1 MIPILFSEEET
12 TFLTNGLG
20 RLSDAISCTVTEER
34 NGAYELKMEYPING
48 VHYTDITLSRIVYA
62 VPSDGKDSQP
72 FRIYKI
78 EKLINGRVRIYAEH
92 ISYQARYMTVMPF
105 SASTAAAAMVGLA
118 GNIVCD
124 NPFVFWTDIEKAGS
138 YVQEVPESIRERLG
152 GQEGS
157 ILDVYGGEYEW
168 DRWTI
173 KLHAN
178 RGQDRGVTLRYGKNI
193 TDLTQENN
201 IASTY
206 TAVCPFYKA
215 SEDEDLIYLS
225 DYIVKS
231 EYADNYPFIRIKN
244 VDMTDDFEDDEEVTE
259 SALRQKA
266 RAYITANNI
275 GIPDVSIKVSFVAL
289 WQTEEYKTIAPL
301 ERVNLCDTVTVIF
314 EKLGVK
320 ATAKVIKTVY
330 NVLSDRYD
338 SIEIGEAKSTMSNK
352 VATQTKQIEQEMSSE
367 MERAAKHATDLL
379 AGGLGGY
386 IVFRRNAKGKPEE
399 LLIMDTDNIQ
409 TATKVWRFN
418 KAGWGYS
425 GTGYDGPYTLA
436 ATQDGAIVADFITVG
451 TLTANII
458 KAGILTDK
466 AGKFSLNMTT
476 GTLKMQDGEFS
487 GTITGSEVNGGTITG
502 STIQNAKTGP
512 RVLMDSSSSLK
523 GYQDNTLHN
532 LINMANRN
540 SNNND
545 LIIDADHQMHIRT
558 PGLYVVNQSYGTGGG
573 TVYETRND
581 SVEFVYEV
589 GKRHSTEL
597 WVANAGEEEGE
608 VYCMLPAL
616 LEVKYASHTVKNGMW
631 ITGRTTRSDVVG

>member
-1 MIPILFSEEET
+1 MIPILYSEEET

-20 RLSDAISCTVTEER
+20 RLSDAVSCIVTEER
-34 NGAYELKMEYPING
+34 NGSFELIMTYPMTG
-48 VHYTDITLSRIVYA
+48 VHYSDIALSRIIYA
-62 VPSDGKDSQP
+62 TPADGKNPQP

-78 EKLINGRVRIYAEH
+78 DKLINGRIRIYAEH

-118 GNIVCD
+118 GNIVAT
-124 NPFVFWTDIEKAGS
+124 NPFVFWTDIEKAGE
-138 YVQEVPESIRERLG
+138 YKQEVPESIRERLG

-157 ILDVYGGEYEW
+157 ILDIYGGEYEW

-225 DYIVKS
+225 DYIVRS
-231 EYADNYPFIRIKN
+231 QYADSYPFIRIKN
-244 VDMTDDFEDDEEVTE
+244 VDMTNDFEEGEEVTQTK
-259 SALRQKA
+259 LRQKA
-266 RAYITANNI
+266 QEYITANNI
-275 GIPDVSIKVSFVAL
+275 GIPAVSIKVSFVAL

-330 NVLSDRYD
+330 NVLTDRYD
-338 SIEIGEAKSTMSNK
+338 SIEIGEVKSTMSNK
-352 VATQTKQIEQEMSSE
+352 VATQAKQIEQEMSSD

-386 IVFRRNAKGKPEE
+386 IVFGRNAKGKPEE
-399 LLIMDTDNIQ
+399 LLIMDTDNKN

-418 KAGWGYS
+418 QAGWGYS
-425 GTGYDGPYTLA
+425 STGYEGPYTLA

-466 AGKFSLNMTT
+466 NGKFHLNMTT
-476 GTLKMQDGEFS
+476 GELLMKDGEF
-487 GTITGSEVNGGTITG
+487 EGTITG
-502 STIQNAKTGP
+502 STIQSAKAGK
-512 RVLMDSSSSLK
+512 RLVMDASTSIK
-523 GYQDNTLHN
+523 GMNGNTLDN
-532 LINMANRN
+532 LINMEQTVSG
-540 SNNND
+540 SNQMT
-545 LIIDADHQMHIRT
+545 IDAKTQLNIRT
-558 PGLYVVNQSYGTGGG
+558 PKVYVTTQSAGEGEA
-573 TVYETRND
+573 TVYETYTGNYNFV
-581 SVEFVYEV
+581 SGVEKYMTGCV
-589 GKRHSTEL
+589 EL
-597 WVANAGEEEGE
+597 WVDDAGQEEGD
-608 VYCMLPAL
+608 VYCTLPVFLDVSWSSFSIKHGMLLSGAT
-616 LEVKYASHTVKNGMW
+616 AHS
-631 ITGRTTRSDVVG
+631 VVI

>member
-1 MIPILFSEEET
+1 MIPILYSEET
-12 TFLTNGLG
+12 TSFTTNGLG

-34 NGAYELKMEYPING
+34 NGSFELLMTYPMDGI
-48 VHYTDITLSRIVYA
+48 HYKDIALSRIIYA
-62 VPSDGKDSQP
+62 VPADGKDPQP
-72 FRIYKI
+72 FRIYRI
-78 EKLINGRVRIYAEH
+78 EKLLNGRVRVYAEH

-105 SASTAAAAMVGLA
+105 SASTAAAAMIGLA

-124 NPFVFWTDIEKAGS
+124 NPFVFWTDIEKTGE

-152 GQEGS
+152 GQDGS
-157 ILDVYGGEYEW
+157 ILDIYGGEYEW
-168 DRWTI
+168 DKWTI

-178 RGQDRGVTLRYGKNI
+178 RGQNRGVTLRYGKNI

-206 TAVCPFYKA
+206 TAVCPYYKA
-215 SEDEDLIYLS
+215 SEDEDLIYLN
-225 DYIVKS
+225 DYIVRS

-244 VDMTDDFEDDEEVTE
+244 VDMTDEFEDGEEITQ
-259 SALRQKA
+259 AKLRQA
-266 RAYITANNI
+266 AVNYINNNGI
-275 GIPDVSIKVSFVAL
+275 GIPKVSIKVSFVAL

-314 EKLGVK
+314 EKLGVT

-330 NVLSDRYD
+330 NVLLDRYD
-338 SIEIGEAKSTMSNK
+338 AIEIGEAKTTMSNK
-352 VATQTKQIEQEMSSE
+352 VASQAKQIEQEMSSE
-367 MERAAKHATDLL
+367 MERAAKHATELL

-418 KAGWGYS
+418 QAGWGYS
-425 GTGYDGPYTLA
+425 RNGYEGPYTLA

-458 KAGILTDK
+458 KAGILTDT
-466 AGKFSLNMTT
+466 AGKFYLNMTT
-476 GTLKMQDGEFS
+476 GELKMNDGEF
-487 GTITGSEVNGGTITG
+487 TGTITG
-502 STIQNAKTGP
+502 STIQNAKTGALI
-512 RVLMDSSSSLK
+512 VMDSSSSLK
-523 GYQDNTLHN
+523 GYQNDTLHN
-532 LINMANRN
+532 LINMSNRN

-545 LIIDADHQMHIRT
+545 LIIDAQHQMHIRT

-573 TVYETRND
+573 LVYETRND
-581 SVEFVYEV
+581 NLEFVYEV
-589 GKRHSTEL
+589 DKRHSTEL